1 MALAKDDPE
10 RDALEALAR
19 GDVARTLTV
28 LMSAYGDDVFRHCR
42 AMVGTDDLANDVHQ
56 QVFIQAFRD
65 LATFSRRSTFRTWLY
80 AIARHRCLDAL
91 KLCRRFRRRFLL
103 APRLPER
110 GDPTPRADEDLSAR
124 AEIER
129 LERALARLKPKV
141 RAAVLLRFQEG
152 MTFEEMAEIC
162 HEAPGTLQ
170 ARVARA
176 LPVLRR
182 ALEEDRDE

>member
-28 LMSAYGDDVFRHCR
+28 LMQAYGDDLFRHCR
-42 AMVGTDDLANDVHQ
+42 GMVGTDDLANEVHQ

-65 LATFSRRSTFRTWLY
+65 LGTFARRSTFRTWLY

-91 KLCRRFRRRFLL
+91 KLLRRWRRRFLL
-103 APRLPER
+103 APRLPDL
-110 GDPTPRADEDLSAR
+110 GDPAPRPDEDLAAR
-124 AEIER
+124 AEAHR
-129 LERALARLKPKV
+129 LERALAALKPKV

-152 MTFEEMAEIC
+152 MSFEEMAEIS
-162 HEAPGTLQ
+162 HEAAGTLQ

-176 LPVLRR
+176 LPLLRR
-182 ALEEDRDE
+182 ALEEDRHG